1 MRNET
6 RVKLFAGSQVGVA
19 ALLFS
24 AVPITIHLMV
34 ENVNPF
40 IFNAAQWLGLCI
52 AFSLHLTLGVKS
64 AFGKDASVQSV
75 LRGTL
80 PELRGA
86 RNAKLIRSLSGITFE
101 SKHTHMRRAP
111 LDGDGK
117 RAIARLL
124 RMPMVWMVVAHTNYA
139 FFVWSTA
146 YIDIAVSTTI
156 YELWPLVMVL
166 ALARYDDSMVRA
178 RERGIS
184 NQQRALMVVAFIG
197 LAFVILG
204 QSDASWEAISI
215 FGFEGLFGL
224 VLALMAACLSGLY
237 PVSNMIYADL
247 LFVAYSHQGRS
258 SVRDQDNLC
267 PQQLTIGTNNP
278 LISADRAILWFTSTG
293 LVLSAAFSVMFD
305 VGIGVITANGSAFRE
320 YQGIHMTSLA
330 FGCLMGVVVH
340 GVGMLLLRMANLRTS
355 DLGINALFYST
366 PVLAL
371 WWLSW
376 AGISLLRPDLFWIGA
391 GIVLCA
397 NGLIQANPDQE
408 RDYAKFES
416 KRPWGARLGLTS
428 LVLSIWAIGTTMYLR
443 DDVLP
448 KAWLSWS
455 ESEYWELVGLSATIF
470 ALIYGF
476 RVSRLTARVTEED
489 KRMLEFFRDVEMC
502 VHERKMSPSILSAV
516 REIDRGYDTDLRTYY
531 NQVSE
536 TLHQGYLIGK
546 LNREQYS
553 SLRKQFDILVHSK
566 QQGKDFAELIA
577 IVLFAALTA
586 ALVVTTRPILTLSDP
601 PNWGGFVVELFGTFM
616 VSIVVFLTF
625 NLMDMRRDRHIP
637 LMVPLSGQRFQHGL
651 FFRHK
656 QDLTAARIIST
667 TIVVLMIV
675 LVVLLLR
682 DKWLVL

>member
-24 AVPITIHLMV
+24 AVPITIHLKV

-40 IFNAAQWLGLCI
+40 LFNAAQWLGLCI
-52 AFSLHLTLGVKS
+52 VFSLHLFLGVKS
-64 AFGKDASVQSV
+64 AFGEDASVQSV

-80 PELRGA
+80 PKPSGERGA
-86 RNAKLIRSLSGITFE
+86 RVIRSLSGITFE
-101 SKHTHMRRAP
+101 SQHKKMQRRP
-111 LDGDGK
+111 RDGDH
-117 RAIARLL
+117 RRSITRLL

-224 VLALMAACLSGLY
+224 VLALIAACLSGLY
-237 PVSNMIYADL
+237 PVSNMIYADQ
-247 LFVAYSHQGRS
+247 LFVAYSHPGRS
-258 SVRDQDNLC
+258 SGRGQDY
-267 PQQLTIGTNNP
+267 PRQQQSRIETNNP
-278 LISADRAILWFTSTG
+278 LISADRAVLWFTSTG
-293 LVLSAAFSVMFD
+293 LVLSAAFSVVFD
-305 VGIGVITANGSAFRE
+305 VGVAVITASGSTFRE
-320 YQGIHMTSLA
+320 YQGIHMSSLA
-330 FGCLMGVVVH
+330 FGCLMGIMVH
-340 GVGMLLLRMANLRTS
+340 GVGMLLLRTANLKTS

-371 WWLSW
+371 WWLSL

-408 RDYAKFES
+408 RNYAKFES
-416 KRPWGARLGLTS
+416 RRPWGTRLGLTS
-428 LVLSIWAIGTTMYLR
+428 LVLSIWAIGTMIYLR
-443 DDVLP
+443 DDLLP
-448 KAWLSWS
+448 KVWLSWS
-455 ESEYWELVGLSATIF
+455 ESEYWGLVGLSATIF

-476 RVSRLTARVTEED
+476 RVSRLTARLADED

-502 VHERKMSPSILSAV
+502 VHDRQISPSILSAM
-516 REIDRGYDTDLRTYY
+516 REIDRGYDTDLRAYY
-531 NQVSE
+531 NQVCE
-536 TLHQGYLIGK
+536 TLYRGYLIGK
-546 LNREQYS
+546 LDREQYA

-586 ALVVTTRPILTLSDP
+586 ALVVTTRPALSLSDP
-601 PNWGGFVVELFGTFM
+601 PNWGGFVIEVFGTFM
-616 VSIVVFLTF
+616 VSVVVFLAF

-637 LMVPLSGQRFQHGL
+637 LLVPLPGQRFEHGL

-656 QDLTAARIIST
+656 QNLTAARIIST
-667 TIVVLMIV
+667 MIVVLMIA

-682 DKWLVL
+682 EKWLVL